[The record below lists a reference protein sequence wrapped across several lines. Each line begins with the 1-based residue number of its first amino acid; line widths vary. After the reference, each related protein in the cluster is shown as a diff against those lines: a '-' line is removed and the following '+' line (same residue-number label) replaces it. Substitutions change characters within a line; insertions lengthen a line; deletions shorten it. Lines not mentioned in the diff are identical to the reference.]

1 MTESFHVSHLIE
13 DFRNLVASV
22 LTMVP
27 LKLRNGRM
35 KGTTDTIPIFGAYL
49 WFCVNHLVTKNNNKW
64 WVGTVQATRSK
75 SEEGNDTW
83 RHTRNISYLFLFSGS
98 QEEKGTTLKQT
109 VTTDQ
114 QLTRS
119 VNLLERDVLFHCC
132 NIYFYN

>member
-49 WFCVNHLVTKNNNKW
+49 WFCVNHLVTKNNNK
-64 WVGTVQATRSK
+64 
-75 SEEGNDTW
+75 
-83 RHTRNISYLFLFSGS
+83 
-98 QEEKGTTLKQT
+98 
-109 VTTDQ
+109 
-114 QLTRS
+114 
-119 VNLLERDVLFHCC
+119 
-132 NIYFYN
+132 